1 MLLSRSGISVFAT
14 TMSAA
19 TALSAYNLSVRPS
32 SLPPSYDKPAIDKF
46 FYHRPLAVVSRI
58 AVTTTKLYPILRAIN
73 SHVNTNTNANTT
85 TYIDSQT
92 ATHFKDSLVSLG
104 PAWVKFGQNLSIR
117 PDLVPQVL
125 IDELL
130 TLCDAVPKFD
140 DEIALETIRSELSL
154 TSLSEEFTNIEF
166 VASASIGQV
175 YRATLR
181 NAPKPNTQV
190 AIKVSERSRAGF

>member
-1 MLLSRSGISVFAT
+1 MFLSRSGISVFAT

-19 TALSAYNLSVRPS
+19 AALSAYNLSVRPS

-73 SHVNTNTNANTT
+73 SHVNTNTNAN
-85 TYIDSQT
+85 IDSQT

>member
-1 MLLSRSGISVFAT
+1 MFHSRKISVFAT
-14 TMSAA
+14 TVSAA
-19 TALSAYNLSVRPS
+19 AALSAYNLSVRPS
-32 SLPPSYDKPAIDKF
+32 SLPPSYNKPAINKF

-85 TYIDSQT
+85 TSIDSQT